1 MKNIFK
7 NKLLIVIVLF
17 VILLVSMC
25 SNVLA
30 DTEYPLYNQG
40 GSLMDYKVS
49 GFSPSFKDNEDSFFL
64 TNDGSVGYFD
74 SSRYYLYCSSTN
86 KGLIFLKRKS
96 NNSVAEE
103 TLRVEYYNRTYDSEN
118 KVYVFSSFDHESFA
132 SGLSYTFVFTTQN
145 IVNENGD
152 VVFQQAPQEQE
163 EITNPTNP
171 EEEITSPVVQ
181 VELMKPTQVEEI
193 LPQIIAVVGIVL
205 PTLLTI
211 FGVLLVLYLIKSKNL
226 LHL

>member
-1 MKNIFK
+1 MENIFK
-7 NKLLIVIVLF
+7 NKLLIVLVLF

-49 GFSPSFKDNEDSFFL
+49 GFSPSFEGNEDSFIIY
-64 TNDGSVGYFD
+64 NNCSVGYFD
-74 SSRYYLYCSSTN
+74 SSEYYLFISSRDSGT
-86 KGLIFLKRKS
+86 IFLRRKS
-96 NNSVAEE
+96 DNVIVDNS
-103 TLRVEYYNRTYDSEN
+103 LRIDGYNYTIDNENHLYCLTSIRNSTYGSG
-118 KVYVFSSFDHESFA
+118 VFFSN
-132 SGLSYTFVFTTQN
+132 VFTTKN

-152 VVFQQAPQEQE
+152 VVFQGAPQEQE
-163 EITNPTNP
+163 EITNPTQ
-171 EEEITSPVVQ
+171 EEEITNPVVQ
-181 VELMKPTQVEEI
+181 VELMKPTQVQEI
-193 LPQIIAVVGIVL
+193 LPQIMAVVGIVL
-205 PTLLTI
+205 PMLLTI